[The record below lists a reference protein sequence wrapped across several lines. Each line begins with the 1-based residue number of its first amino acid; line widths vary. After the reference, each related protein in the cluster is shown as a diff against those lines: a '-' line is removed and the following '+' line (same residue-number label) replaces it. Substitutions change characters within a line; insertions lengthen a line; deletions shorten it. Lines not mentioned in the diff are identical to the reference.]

1 MSDPKSY
8 VSTHLN
14 PTLTPALVALCR
26 ERPAD
31 PVTWLAEYLLAHKPS
46 PPVTQVVADPEALLE
61 QLLADSQTPCA
72 LPVLTHA
79 RRLQSGLRGV
89 GFSLLRALY
98 TFYDKRGALNKTMEQ
113 VCREPGFGVQAL
125 TASTGLSLAESV
137 VRAGQRDGVDTSALV
152 GDATAF
158 FSYSWTGTKLGDML
172 DAVERGIQRLEAEAG
187 GEGRVLVW
195 IDMFCASQNLLGGV
209 YRDDANHPKG
219 SPGYKAR
226 KEDTDHIFD
235 DALDA
240 VSVVIFY
247 LSPLEGEWKAPPHPY
262 LADDRGEPLAGWIRH
277 GPNAVTRAWCLFEL
291 ATALAAGKRL
301 LVELAPAD
309 RARLRDILET
319 DPESLDQTLADIDAA
334 EAQISKVEDR
344 EYILPRVYEAGGFH
358 GVNRQVK
365 AALRD
370 WLAETGRELLRTAP
384 ALVLVHGG
392 AHCLCGRGTH
402 RDLAFRLALATGG
415 AAPRSAPLL
424 EIGTEMTERRSEAGA
439 SAG

>member
-1 MSDPKSY
+1 
-8 VSTHLN
+8 
-14 PTLTPALVALCR
+14 
-26 ERPAD
+26 
-31 PVTWLAEYLLAHKPS
+31 
-46 PPVTQVVADPEALLE
+46 
-61 QLLADSQTPCA
+61 
-72 LPVLTHA
+72 
-79 RRLQSGLRGV
+79 
-89 GFSLLRALY
+89 
-98 TFYDKRGALNKTMEQ
+98 MEQ
-113 VCREPGFGVQAL
+113 VCKEEGFGASVCTL

-235 DALDA
+235 DALAA

-247 LSPLEGEWKAPPHPY
+247 LSPLEGEWQAPPHAY

-319 DPESLDQTLADIDAA
+319 DAESLDQTLADIDAA

-344 EYILPRVYEAGGFH
+344 EYILPRVHEAGGFH

-370 WLAETGRELLRTAP
+370 WLAETGRELLRTAEAEEGAG
-384 ALVLVHGG
+384 ALGLQFG
-392 AHCLCGRGTH
+392 
-402 RDLAFRLALATGG
+402 LAGLLKNQAKYDEAEGLYRRVLAT
-415 AAPRSAPLL
+415 RR
-424 EIGTEMTERRSEAGA
+424 RRSGRRIRIR
-439 SAG
+439 SPR